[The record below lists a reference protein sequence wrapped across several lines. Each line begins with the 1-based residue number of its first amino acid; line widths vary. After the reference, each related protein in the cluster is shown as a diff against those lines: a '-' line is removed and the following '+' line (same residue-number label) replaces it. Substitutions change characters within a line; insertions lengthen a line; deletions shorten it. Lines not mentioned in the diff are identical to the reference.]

1 MSKYLIKLLFFLAF
15 IEGGAVMCIELCSAK
30 ILSPYFGTS
39 IYVWAAVLGITLT
52 ALMVGYYL
60 GGFLSA
66 KTKKLNLIFWLMLIA
81 GCLLTL
87 TPIIS
92 KVVLPITINFNLLL
106 GTVVSLMS
114 FLFLPLVLFGA
125 TSPLLINFLTKQAE
139 ESGKSSG
146 TVYSISTLGGIIT
159 TFLVGFYMLP
169 VFGIQK
175 TLYFYGLLV
184 VVSSIVIA
192 GLTRNLRWWV
202 KPTMTTT
209 QSNDE
214 SLGNNKMMFLFLAVA
229 LLSYNFKPK
238 NNPEIIYQSDGILG
252 ELKVV
257 DRMYGGGKNYR
268 EMMVNNISQTMMD
281 KENPT
286 VSYWNYVGVL
296 TYNLE
301 SYSKGKKALLLGLG
315 GGTLYKQLQ
324 QKGFEVDVVEI
335 DERIEK
341 VAKKYF
347 YIEKELNVV
356 VDDAR
361 HFIRTTNKKYDVV
374 IYDLYH
380 SETPPVHIMTN
391 EAFAEIKNMLNPD
404 GVLVV
409 NFYGFLAGKRGRA
422 ARSIYKTLLSQQF
435 DVRLFATEGEENQ
448 RNLLFVCGKSELNAT
463 QPIINKLIYVLE
475 INFDDAILLTDDK
488 PILEH
493 IYLDAA
499 LQWRKD
505 YNEVNAKYFLRK

>member
-1 MSKYLIKLLFFLAF
+1 
-15 IEGGAVMCIELCSAK
+15 MCIELCSAK

-202 KPTMTTT
+202 KPTMTAT

-257 DRMYGGGKNYR
+257 DRMYGGGKVYR

-281 KENPT
+281 KANPN

-301 SYSKGKKALLLGLG
+301 SYAKGKDALLLGLG

>member
-1 MSKYLIKLLFFLAF
+1 MLFFLAF
-15 IEGGAVMCIELCSAK
+15 IEGGAVMCVELCSAK

-60 GGFLSA
+60 GGFLSS
-66 KTKKLNLIFWLMLIA
+66 KNKKINLIFWLMLIA

-87 TPIIS
+87 TPFIS
-92 KVVLPITINFNLLL
+92 KTILPITINFNLLL
-106 GTVVSLMS
+106 GTVVSLLS

-125 TSPLLINFLTKQAE
+125 TSPLLINFLTNQAD

-146 TVYSISTLGGIIT
+146 TVYSVSTLGGIIT
-159 TFLVGFYMLP
+159 TFLVGFYTLP

-184 VVSSIVIA
+184 VVTSIVIA
-192 GLTRNLRWWV
+192 GLTRNLN
-202 KPTMTTT
+202 K
-209 QSNDE
+209 QIAGQALND
-214 SLGNNKMMFLFLAVA
+214 GMKARKDGTNKFMFLLLAIA
-229 LLSYNFKPK
+229 LLSYNFTSKK
-238 NNPEIIYQSDGILG
+238 NSEIIYQSDGILG

-257 DRMYGGGKNYR
+257 DRVYGAGKVYR
-268 EMMVNNISQTMMD
+268 EMMVNNITQTMMD
-281 KENPT
+281 KENPN

-301 SYSKGKKALLLGLG
+301 SYAKGKKALLLGLG

-380 SETPPVHIMTN
+380 SETPPLHLMTN

-448 RNLLFVCGKSELNAT
+448 RNLLFVCGKNELKAT
-463 QPIINKLIYVLE
+463 QPIINKLIYELD

>member
-1 MSKYLIKLLFFLAF
+1 MNKKLKNQLFFLAF
-15 IEGGAVMCIELCSAK
+15 IEGGAVMCVELCSAK
-30 ILSPYFGTS
+30 ILSPFFGTS
-39 IYVWAAVLGITLT
+39 VYIWAAVLGITLT

-60 GGFLSA
+60 GGYLSA
-66 KTKKLNLIFWLMLIA
+66 KIKNVNLIFWMMTIG

-92 KVVLPITINFNLLL
+92 SKILPITINLNLLL
-106 GTVVSLMS
+106 GTVVSLIS
-114 FLFLPLVLFGA
+114 FLFFPLVMFGA
-125 TSPLLINFLTKQAE
+125 TSPLLINFLTKQAD

-146 TVYSISTLGGIIT
+146 TVYSVSTFGGIIT
-159 TFLVGFYMLP
+159 TFLVGFYTLP
-169 VFGIQK
+169 TFGIQK
-175 TLYFYGLLV
+175 TLYFYGVLV
-184 VVSSIVIA
+184 VVTSIVIA
-192 GLTRNLRWWV
+192 GLTRNLNKQMAGQAR
-202 KPTMTTT
+202 
-209 QSNDE
+209 NDVP
-214 SLGNNKMMFLFLAVA
+214 LGNNKMMFLLLAIA
-229 LLSYNFKPK
+229 LLSYNFTSKK
-238 NNPEIIYQSDGILG
+238 NTEIIYQSDGIMG

-257 DRMYGGGKNYR
+257 DRMYGGGKTYR
-268 EMMVNNISQTMMD
+268 EMMVNNISQTIMD
-281 KENPT
+281 KQNPS

-324 QKGFEVDVVEI
+324 QKGFDVDVVEI
-335 DERIEK
+335 DARIEQ

-347 YIEKELNVV
+347 YIENELNVV

-361 HFIRTTNKKYDVV
+361 HFIKTTNKKYDVV

-380 SETPPVHIMTN
+380 SETPPVHLMTK
-391 EAFAEIKNMLNPD
+391 EAFAEIKNMLNPE

-409 NFYGFLAGKRGRA
+409 NFYGFLESKRGRA
-422 ARSIYKTLLSQQF
+422 ARSIYKTLLNEQF

-448 RNLLFVCGKSELNAT
+448 RNFLFVSGKSELKAT
-463 QPIINKLIYVLE
+463 QPIVHKLIYELD
-475 INFDDAILLTDDK
+475 INFDDALVLTDDK

-505 YNEVNAKYFLRK
+505 YNEQNAKYFLRN

>member
-1 MSKYLIKLLFFLAF
+1 LKIQLKNQLFFLAF
-15 IEGGAVMCIELCSAK
+15 IEGGAVMCVELCSAK

-39 IYVWAAVLGITLT
+39 VYVWAAVLGITLT
-52 ALMVGYYL
+52 ALMLGYYL
-60 GGFLSA
+60 GGYLSA
-66 KTKKLNLIFWLMLIA
+66 KNKSINLIFWMMMIG

-92 KVVLPITINFNLLL
+92 SKILPITINFNLLL

-114 FLFLPLVLFGA
+114 FLFFPLVMFGA
-125 TSPLLINFLTKQAE
+125 TSPLLINYLTKQAD

-146 TVYSISTLGGIIT
+146 TVYSVSTFGGIIT
-159 TFLVGFYMLP
+159 TFLVGFYTLP
-169 VFGIQK
+169 TFGIQK
-175 TLYFYGLLV
+175 TLYFYGVLV
-184 VVSSIVIA
+184 VVTSIVIA
-192 GLTRNLRWWV
+192 WLSKKEIAG
-202 KPTMTTT
+202 KAFD
-209 QSNDE
+209 QAQDDKAK
-214 SLGNNKMMFLFLAVA
+214 GNNKMMFLLLSIA
-229 LLSYNFKPK
+229 LLSYNFTSKK
-238 NNPEIIYQSDGILG
+238 NNEIIYQSDGIMG

-257 DRMYGGGKNYR
+257 DRMYGGGKEYR
-268 EMMVNNISQTMMD
+268 EMMVNNISQTIMD
-281 KENPT
+281 KQNPN
-286 VSYWNYVGVL
+286 VSFWNYVGVL

-324 QKGFEVDVVEI
+324 QKGFDVDVVEI
-335 DERIEK
+335 DARIEQ

-347 YIEKELNVV
+347 YIENELNVV

-361 HFIRTTNKKYDVV
+361 HYIKTTDKKYDVV
-374 IYDLYH
+374 IYDLYN
-380 SETPPVHIMTN
+380 SETPPVHLMTK
-391 EAFAEIKNMLNPD
+391 EAFAEIKNMLNPE

-409 NFYGFLAGKRGRA
+409 NFYGFLESKRGRA
-422 ARSIYKTLLSQQF
+422 ARSIYKTLLSQKF

-448 RNLLFVCGKSELNAT
+448 RNFLFVCGASSLKAS
-463 QPIINKLIYVLE
+463 QPIVHKLIYELD
-475 INFDDAILLTDDK
+475 INFNDALVLTDDK

-505 YNEVNAKYFLRK
+505 YNEHNAKYFLRN

>member
-1 MSKYLIKLLFFLAF
+1 
-15 IEGGAVMCIELCSAK
+15 MCVELCSAK
-30 ILSPYFGTS
+30 ILSPFFGTS
-39 IYVWAAVLGITLT
+39 VYVWAAVLGITLT

-60 GGFLSA
+60 GGYLSA
-66 KTKKLNLIFWLMLIA
+66 KNKNVNLIYWMMMVG

-92 KVVLPITINFNLLL
+92 SKILPITINLDLLL

-114 FLFLPLVLFGA
+114 FLFFPLVMFGA
-125 TSPLLINFLTKQAE
+125 TSPLLINFLTKQAD

-146 TVYSISTLGGIIT
+146 TVYSVSTFGGIIT
-159 TFLVGFYMLP
+159 TFLVGFYTLP
-169 VFGIQK
+169 NFGIQK
-175 TLYFYGLLV
+175 TLYFYGVLV

-192 GLTRNLRWWV
+192 WLSKKEIAGKARN
-202 KPTMTTT
+202 
-209 QSNDE
+209 D
-214 SLGNNKMMFLFLAVA
+214 GNSKFMFLLLAIA
-229 LLSYNFKPK
+229 LLSYNFTSKK
-238 NNPEIIYQSDGILG
+238 NNEIIYQSDGIMG

-257 DRMYGGGKNYR
+257 DRMYGGGKEYR
-268 EMMVNNISQTMMD
+268 EMMVNNISQTIMD
-281 KENPT
+281 KQNPN
-286 VSYWNYVGVL
+286 VSFWNYVGVL

-301 SYSKGKKALLLGLG
+301 SYSQGKKALLLGLG

-324 QKGFEVDVVEI
+324 QKGFDVDVVEI
-335 DERIEK
+335 DERIEQ

-347 YIEKELNVV
+347 YIENKLNVV

-361 HFIRTTNKKYDVV
+361 HFIKTTNKKYDVV
-374 IYDLYH
+374 IYDLYN
-380 SETPPVHIMTN
+380 SETPPVHLMTK
-391 EAFAEIKNMLNPD
+391 EAFEEIKNMLNPE

-409 NFYGFLAGKRGRA
+409 NFYGFLESKRGRA
-422 ARSIYKTLLSQQF
+422 ARSIYKTLLSQKF

-448 RNLLFVCGKSELNAT
+448 RNFLFVCGASPLKASL
-463 QPIINKLIYVLE
+463 PIVHKLIYELD
-475 INFDDAILLTDDK
+475 INFDDALVLTDDK

-505 YNEVNAKYFLRK
+505 YNEHNAKYFLRN